1 MAFRIL
7 YNAASDQSSG
17 VTITAAADAV
27 KSASNV
33 AANIGGNTE
42 EWRVNK
48 LWRTDRDTGQW
59 IKFDFGSAQSVTQVS
74 LFNHNLT
81 SSASVYLEARDTD
94 SWGSPSYSQA
104 LTIASDSDSTVL
116 PRLTYFKAAGTAYR
130 YWRITIED
138 GSNPDEY
145 IQVGRIVLGEY
156 YEVTRDLSS
165 DLRVELMDP
174 SRQGGTAAAPGTVEP
189 GVSQKNRFRRIRT
202 SFQFV
207 DQTETDKW
215 SAIFEHLGNARGAAI
230 CWDADRPSKDSA
242 YVFLA
247 TPMNLAHQVAA
258 YYDVMSLVWEEKT
271 R

>member
-1 MAFRIL
+1 M
-7 YNAASDQSSG
+7 
-17 VTITAAADAV
+17 
-27 KSASNV
+27 
-33 AANIGGNTE
+33 
-42 EWRVNK
+42 
-48 LWRTDRDTGQW
+48 
-59 IKFDFGSAQSVTQVS
+59 
-74 LFNHNLT
+74 
-81 SSASVYLEARDTD
+81 
-94 SWGSPSYSQA
+94 
-104 LTIASDSDSTVL
+104 
-116 PRLTYFKAAGTAYR
+116 
-130 YWRITIED
+130 
-138 GSNPDEY
+138 
-145 IQVGRIVLGEY
+145 
-156 YEVTRDLSS
+156 TRDLSD

-174 SRQGGTAAAPGTVEP
+174 SKQEGTAAAPGTIAP
-189 GVSQKNRFRRIRT
+189 GASQKNRFRRIRT